1 MVVLVKRKGRAFFCK
16 KDGLFVIPKGGVLGL
31 LGELFGKSFDFFQA
45 FGDACIDNRGCLV
58 AGLGDHVSKLAHVV
72 QGLFESGGVKFCL
85 LGCGIGRI
93 AGFVKVGEVLGCFV
107 QGFLKDLGLTAG
119 DLLDAFKRL
128 PG

>member
-1 MVVLVKRKGRAFFCK
+1 MQEGRPICN
-16 KDGLFVIPKGGVLGL
+16 PEGGVLGL